1 MFIEVT
7 KLKKYSGDKTYTKI
21 AIILNTDKI
30 ISIQAIKNTC
40 EIELKTEFMQVE
52 ESYDD
57 MVEMLV
63 LK

>member
-30 ISIQAIKNTC
+30 ISIQATKNTC
-40 EIELKTEFMQVE
+40 EIELQNTFIQIE

-57 MVEMLV
+57 IVEMLV

>member
-1 MFIEVT
+1 MFITVT

-21 AIILNTDKI
+21 ATILNTDKI
-30 ISIQAIKNTC
+30 ISIQAIKNNC

-52 ESYDD
+52 DSYDD

>member
-7 KLKKYSGDKTYTKI
+7 KLKKYSGDRGYTKI
-21 AIILNTDKI
+21 PIILNTNEI
-30 ISIQAIKNTC
+30 VTIQSTKNTC
-40 EIELKTEFMQVE
+40 EIELQNTSIQIE